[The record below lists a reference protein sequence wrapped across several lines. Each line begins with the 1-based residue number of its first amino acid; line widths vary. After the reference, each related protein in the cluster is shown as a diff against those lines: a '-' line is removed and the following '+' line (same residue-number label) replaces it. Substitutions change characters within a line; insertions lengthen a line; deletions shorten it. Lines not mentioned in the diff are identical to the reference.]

1 MRLSHLLM
9 DLNLGG
15 LTSETCSQSEGRKD
29 GKEGRVTEGEK
40 EGKEREP
47 AVSAS
52 PGNLLA
58 VQILWP

>member
-1 MRLSHLLM
+1 M
-9 DLNLGG
+9 
-15 LTSETCSQSEGRKD
+15 EGRKERGYERKD

-47 AVSAS
+47 AAPAS

-58 VQILWP
+58 VQILWPDPNN